1 MNKTQRLIR
10 LMLTINDKR
19 KFTLGELA
27 AEFGV
32 SKKTVW
38 RDLQDLSELGVP
50 VYSELG
56 SHGGYSVLHSRML
69 PPIIFSEEEAISVF
83 FASQS
88 LLFYRSLPFSQE
100 MSDTLNKLHTYLP
113 EDVREK
119 ITRLKD
125 RLLFWVPTNVAES
138 PFLQDLLLASMD
150 QSVIE
155 ITHESESGVSVRN
168 ILPIGIYTINGHWY
182 CPAYC
187 YERNGYRTF
196 RADRILAVRRPSH
209 EIEPVT
215 HPYGSVQD
223 WLFHHFSDQEGVEL
237 VVRLTRK
244 GLLRCRTDFWLSEG
258 ITEHPEGGGILR
270 KKMSH
275 SQLSWA
281 AEYFCGMGQEAVVEQ
296 PQELIEQIKA
306 RVRGLSRQYGIT
318 NDG

>member
-27 AEFGV
+27 AEFEV

-69 PPIIFSEEEAISVF
+69 PPIIFTEEEAISVF

-88 LLFYRSLPFSQE
+88 LLFYRSLPFAQE
-100 MSDTLNKLHTYLP
+100 MTDVLTKLHTYLP
-113 EDVREK
+113 EDVRVK
-119 ITRLKD
+119 IDRLKD
-125 RLLFWVPTNVAES
+125 RLLFWVPTNTTES
-138 PFLQDLLLASMD
+138 PYLKELLLASID

-168 ILPIGIYTINGHWY
+168 IQPIGIYTVNGHWY

-187 YERNGYRTF
+187 YLRNDYRSF
-196 RADRILAVRRPSH
+196 RADRILAVRRASAELQP
-209 EIEPVT
+209 IT
-215 HPYGSVQD
+215 HPYRSVQH
-223 WLFHHFSDQEGVEL
+223 WISHHYGHQDGLEL
-237 VVRLTRK
+237 VVRLSRK
-244 GLLRCRTDFWLSEG
+244 GVLRCRTDYWLSEG
-258 ITEHPEGGGILR
+258 VTENSEGGGVLRRRILP
-270 KKMSH
+270 

-281 AEYFCGMGQEAVVEQ
+281 TEVFSGLGQEAVVEQ
-296 PQELIEQIKA
+296 PQELIEAIKA
-306 RVRGLSRQYGIT
+306 HVRGLIGQYGMT
-318 NDG
+318 E